1 MIRSLLAR
9 RLVTGVSIVM
19 LLLCQT
25 AAAAL
30 ACVAPPPAV
39 SAQVVAIDAAS
50 PCQHNALD
58 ADNSAPDHGCQD
70 RCPSRDSSSAT
81 AKVNIPA
88 VDSLA
93 LPVLTVAPLHAAITI
108 TAPVDRILACAAP
121 LPLILVY
128 CRLLI

>member
-30 ACVAPPPAV
+30 ACAAPLSPTQAAAV
-39 SAQVVAIDAAS
+39 ELALCHTYAQKAD
-50 PCQHNALD
+50 HNIPV
-58 ADNSAPDHGCQD
+58 NGCQEG
-70 RCPSRDSSSAT
+70 CPDASFET

-88 VDSLA
+88 VGCLA
-93 LPVLTVAPLHAAITI
+93 LPVLTVALPHAAIPV

-121 LPLILVY
+121 PPLLLVY